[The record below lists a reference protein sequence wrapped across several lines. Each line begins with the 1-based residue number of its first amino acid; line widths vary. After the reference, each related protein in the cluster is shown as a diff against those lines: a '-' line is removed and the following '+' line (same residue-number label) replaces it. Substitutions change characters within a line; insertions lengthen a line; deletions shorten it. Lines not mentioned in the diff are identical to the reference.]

1 MMTSLLHQGFAT
13 TGAAAGATA
22 GLGAAGAAFVRVCF
36 AGFTGSVSAS
46 ESEVAVEGAAGAA
59 GAFVF
64 LEPDDSIATVKIKIL
79 NELIKYDCE
88 LIALPDQTQLTQD
101 ILQAISEVS
110 HVADADIIGRCRKRE
125 FIDSRVI
132 YATFIRKGTSWSL
145 MKIARHLNRNHA
157 TVIHATKTFEALI
170 QTDSRFKKKVNDVIA
185 LLNNKKIYIIIF
197 FILWKSIFQNKMFNY

>member
-1 MMTSLLHQGFAT
+1 MNDLIQTYNKLKVNLIQSPIAFDLLHE
-13 TGAAAGATA
+13 
-22 GLGAAGAAFVRVCF
+22 LIMHPN
-36 AGFTGSVSAS
+36 VSQ
-46 ESEVAVEGAAGAA
+46 
-59 GAFVF
+59 
-64 LEPDDSIATVKIKIL
+64 L

-157 TVIHATKTFEALI
+157 TVIHAMKTFEALI
-170 QTDSRFKKKVNDVIA
+170 QTDSRFKKKVNDVIQ
-185 LLNNKKIYIIIF
+185 LLNDKKIYIF
-197 FILWKSIFQNKMFNY
+197 DDLLTTNKWKYERTFDNLERGARLARTNRKVRNAINQRKQNTISTTVK

>member
-1 MMTSLLHQGFAT
+1 MNDLIQTYNKLKVNLIQSPIAFDLLHE
-13 TGAAAGATA
+13 
-22 GLGAAGAAFVRVCF
+22 LIMHPN
-36 AGFTGSVSAS
+36 VSQ
-46 ESEVAVEGAAGAA
+46 
-59 GAFVF
+59 
-64 LEPDDSIATVKIKIL
+64 L
-79 NELIKYDCE
+79 NELIKYDCK

-157 TVIHATKTFEALI
+157 TVIHAMKTFEALI

-185 LLNNKKIYIIIF
+185 LLNDKKIYIF
-197 FILWKSIFQNKMFNY
+197 DDLLTTNKWKYERTNDNLERGARLARTNRKVRNAINQRKQNTISTTVK